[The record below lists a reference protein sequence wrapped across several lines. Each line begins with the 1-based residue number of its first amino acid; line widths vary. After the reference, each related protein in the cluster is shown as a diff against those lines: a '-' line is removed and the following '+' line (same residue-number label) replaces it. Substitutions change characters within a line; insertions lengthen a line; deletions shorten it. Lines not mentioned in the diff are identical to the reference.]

1 MRRDVCA
8 QAGALQSLC
17 HVLRVNESQGFASVV
32 LLSIRAIGAIS
43 MNNEQHRETLATSG
57 IVAALVGALRQHFAT
72 QGVTD
77 AVSAVIYNLAMSA
90 NPALKQQLVNAG
102 AVQELVKAGTA
113 QVRYFF
119 LLRAMII
126 CHSLCVVLFFFNP
139 PLPLCFRALFFLGG
153 GEEKRHGGTHEA
165 RV

>member
-102 AVQELVKAGTA
+102 AVQELVKAGKA
-113 QVRYFF
+113 QVRFILVEGGDF
-119 LLRAMII
+119 LVFLV
-126 CHSLCVVLFFFNP
+126 C
-139 PLPLCFRALFFLGG
+139 CF
-153 GEEKRHGGTHEA
+153 
-165 RV
+165 VIP